1 MYTGTQTDADSS
13 GLQEVDLPEDEDI
26 GNQDINEEEPD
37 EQGREEDPTWTPEEA
52 DNIYMKTGDDDD
64 NEESAKP
71 R

>member
-26 GNQDINEEEPD
+26 GNQDINEEEQD
-37 EQGREEDPTWTPEEA
+37 EQSRKEDPTWTPEEA
-52 DNIYMKTGDDDD
+52 DNIYTKTGDDD